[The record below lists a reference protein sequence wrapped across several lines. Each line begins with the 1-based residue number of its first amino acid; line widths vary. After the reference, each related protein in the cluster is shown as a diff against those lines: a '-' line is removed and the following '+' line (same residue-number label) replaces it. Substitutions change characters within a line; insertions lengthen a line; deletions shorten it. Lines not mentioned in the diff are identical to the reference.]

1 MMSTATIDR
10 LRAVCT
16 ALRLT
21 PADTPA
27 PSPWHVV
34 AATQERQDIGIHVTE
49 APSELSRALILALES
64 AGQAAS
70 LSQGMILVA
79 ELPDET
85 QVERLGLEACAIPM
99 RLVSF
104 DEIQALS
111 KQRNRTTVMGSNLSE
126 GLEGALREVRSR
138 ILNLTAS
145 NVLISLKETKLTLRL
160 DGRTPAQILDGLV
173 AHSQPLPLVAQ
184 DLPGAKVRTG
194 QRLVARMS
202 LESMETKLR
211 GIEREYRDRIEGRGL
226 NELYLALGALQWYES
241 ETSDRMR
248 EAPLLLV
255 PVRIIRDRVTRMEPI
270 VVGDPDYTRPG
281 RLREIVAYEYTL
293 SDSEDG
299 VRGNPTLLL
308 KMQQDFALPLP
319 ELDHYQSGEDD
330 GGDIDC
336 DRYFEAVAATV
347 KNQPTCARWK
357 VMPSVVLGFFSY
369 TKAVMEQDLKLSKWP
384 NGIPGQSL
392 LQATLL
398 GGEGRS
404 PCEIDDA
411 AVEAAQ
417 GTPELVTID
426 DCDSSQARAI
436 MLADQGRDLVIQG
449 PPGTGKS
456 QTITN
461 LIAQALARG
470 KRVLFLSEK
479 NTALEV
485 VRTRL
490 EKRGLGDFLLP
501 LHDTKLGTHSLHSA
515 VNSRLAFRGQDR
527 GNFRPAV
534 TQVAGLAG
542 HLSTWAAIMRRRLAF
557 PDKTVGEVLWT
568 ASRLRTEVEALRRDP
583 TCALALMQALKL
595 PAPPDQALVELAAEL
610 FEDFARHEATGLL
623 QRCDCWMG
631 FLVQGRSLADLDR
644 AGQTLATLLCEL
656 DGLQAVVTDYAQHGW
671 TGAGGS
677 VDSLIAVVVAV
688 GKLPDVPDA
697 PRTELATLLKI
708 LGGVIGDASLPNA
721 TLARLGRERSLRSE
735 IALVLGSVPPD
746 SWCSQAKAALD
757 QAGDGTFAGTAA
769 IAAIHDLSL
778 RAESEVVVIRQAFA
792 QAQTTAPELGLPVP
806 EQASEW
812 HRLAQILAHV
822 RSADEQTVLDL
833 DGCHALVG
841 FQIAAE
847 AVEKE
852 VGRLRSQRQ
861 VFDGLFVWEDIPADT
876 ELARLRVILKEGHGT
891 FRGWLPWSAYRK
903 AQRACRGF
911 LCSPARF
918 TAEFGAI
925 LNGLRDIP
933 RQRQSAA
940 ALAANVG
947 YAKALGKVFTGMETD
962 LGRLARVRGL
972 VQQLA
977 KLCALAD
984 LPKLISAAPGFAADR
999 LRVQQRA
1006 TEVTDGL
1013 TQFRLLTTTV
1023 DSVLPAT
1030 RRESDD
1036 HVAQRL
1042 EGVVAVV
1049 TTAVAIMPF
1058 TTLSGLPTEAT
1069 WDGCRR
1075 ASRMRIELLD
1085 LMHELHASVRA
1096 LGIPEGHPD
1105 PGGLITEALTWHQ
1118 HLANLPADVRAW
1130 ILTSHLPHAAAVV
1143 RAREM
1148 GATLAT
1154 WLDRI
1159 YAHTATL
1166 ASLNQE
1172 QAPWP
1177 RTNLEFV
1184 RLREIVA
1191 DCVAKAAD
1199 LPGWARIVE
1208 LNRRAGEGTVLRK
1221 LAAGMLGQ
1229 NPHLP
1234 VTVAK
1239 KAWEWASYESLAA
1252 HLIAEDPQ
1260 IANFDRTRHENR
1272 RKKFAEEDREL
1283 TSHAAS
1289 HLTAS
1294 LAQAR
1299 PPEGCSS
1306 GKVGAFTEM
1315 GLIRH
1320 ELGKKTRHV
1329 PVRDLVRR
1337 SGRALQSLMPC
1348 WMMSPLSVSWF
1359 LPRDGFSFD
1368 LVVMDEAS
1376 QIRPEDAMGALM
1388 RAKQAIVV
1396 GDSKQM
1402 PPSRVFDSGS
1412 SLEGLFAISSMES
1425 ILSLAEGSRRF
1436 MSTRLRW
1443 HYRSRHQGLIAF
1455 SNAQY
1460 YDNDLLIFPST
1471 HRTGSEL
1478 GLHRIYLPEAAYEGS
1493 QNQAEAHR
1501 VVELI
1506 IQCGTENLAAPAD
1519 RRMSLGVAAM
1529 NAPQRDLIEEIL
1541 ETRCNRDAA
1550 ARQAVDALMRM
1561 SDPLFIQNLENVQG
1575 DERDHIIISFTYG
1588 PEPASRRVMQRFG
1601 PILQTGGERR
1611 LNVLFTRARM
1621 RLTAVTSMTSDQIT
1635 AGPGSARGLRDLKA
1649 YLAYLETGNIP
1660 DLGSLTQKSGTH
1672 DSAFEAEVASV
1683 LSSLGLHWESQVGV
1697 AGYFIDLGVYHPDK
1711 PAQFL
1716 LGIECDGATYH
1727 SSVVARDRDRIREE
1741 VIRSRGWDIYRIW
1754 STDWF
1759 HNRGIETDR
1768 LRRYLTAKAGSC

>member
-1 MMSTATIDR
+1 MMSTAMIDR

-16 ALRLT
+16 ALHLT
-21 PADTPA
+21 PAESPV
-27 PSPWHVV
+27 PSPWHAV
-34 AATQERQDIGIHVTE
+34 AATPEQQDIGIHVTE
-49 APSELSRALILALES
+49 VPNELSRVLILALET

-79 ELPDET
+79 DIPDET
-85 QVERLGLEACAIPM
+85 QVERLGLDTCAIPM

-111 KQRNRTTVMGSNLSE
+111 RQRNRTTVLGSNPSE

-145 NVLISLKETKLTLRL
+145 NVLISLKETRLTLRL
-160 DGRTPAQILDGLV
+160 DGRSPAQVLGELV
-173 AHSQPLPLVAQ
+173 SRGQPLHLVAQ
-184 DLPGAKVRTG
+184 DQSGEKPRAGH
-194 QRLVARMS
+194 RLVARMNQEA
-202 LESMETKLR
+202 LETKLR

-255 PVRIIRDRVTRMEPI
+255 PVRIIRERVTRMEPI
-270 VVGDPDYTRPG
+270 LVGDPDYTRPG
-281 RLREIVAYEYTL
+281 RTREIVAYEYTL
-293 SDSEDG
+293 TDSEDG

-319 ELDHYQSGEDD
+319 ELASYQSGDDD
-330 GGDIDC
+330 GGDFDC
-336 DRYFEAVAATV
+336 DRYLEAIAATV
-347 KNQPTCARWK
+347 RNQPTCARWK
-357 VMPSVVLGFFSY
+357 VAPSVMLGFFSY
-369 TKAVMEQDLKLSKWP
+369 TKAVMEEDLKLSKWP

-392 LQATLL
+392 LQAALL
-398 GGEGRS
+398 GGEERA

-490 EKRGLGDFLLP
+490 DKRGLGDFLLP
-501 LHDTKLGTHSLHSA
+501 LHDTKLGTHSLHAA
-515 VNSRLAFRGQDR
+515 VSRRLAFRGQDR

-534 TQVAGLAG
+534 AQVAGLAG
-542 HLSTWAAIMRRRLAF
+542 HLSTWAKVMRRRLAF
-557 PDKTVGEVLWT
+557 PNMSVGEVLWT
-568 ASRLRTEVEALRRDP
+568 TSKLRTEVEALRQDP
-583 TCALALMQALKL
+583 ACALHPLIQALQL
-595 PAPPDQALVELAAEL
+595 PAPPDQAQVELASEL
-610 FEDFARHEATGLL
+610 FDDFARHEATGLL
-623 QRCDCWMG
+623 QRCDCWSG
-631 FLVQGRSLADLDR
+631 FLVRGRSPADLDR
-644 AGQTLATLLCEL
+644 AGETLATLLREL
-656 DGLQAVVTDYAQHGW
+656 DCLKAVVAGYEQLGW
-671 TGAGGS
+671 AGAGWS
-677 VDSLIAVVVAV
+677 VDSLSSLVVAV
-688 GKLPDVPDA
+688 AKLPDAPGA
-697 PRTELATLLKI
+697 PREELATLLRI
-708 LGGVIGDASLPNA
+708 LGGITGDEALPRA
-721 TLARLGRERSLRSE
+721 TLSRLGHERDVRAKITAVLRC
-735 IALVLGSVPPD
+735 VPPD
-746 SWCSQAKAALD
+746 GWCDQAKAAID
-757 QAGDGTFAGTAA
+757 QVDDGAFSGTAE
-769 IAAIHDLSL
+769 IVAIHDLSL
-778 RAESEVVVIRQAFA
+778 RAEPEVAAIRQALTQA
-792 QAQTTAPELGLPVP
+792 QATARDLGLPGP
-806 EQASEW
+806 ERASEW
-812 HRLAQILAHV
+812 FRLTKILEHL
-822 RSADEQTVLDL
+822 RSADEQTLLDL
-833 DGCHALVG
+833 DVCHALSG

-847 AVEKE
+847 AVERE

-891 FRGWLPWSAYRK
+891 FRAWLPWSDYRK
-903 AQRACRGF
+903 AQRICRGF

-918 TAEFGAI
+918 KAAFGAI

-933 RQRQSAA
+933 RQRQSSA
-940 ALAANVG
+940 ALAANTE
-947 YAKALGKVFTGMETD
+947 YAKALGKVFAGMETD
-962 LGRLARVRGL
+962 LGRLARVRAL

-984 LPKLISAAPGFAADR
+984 LPKLIGAVPGFSADR
-999 LRVQQRA
+999 LRLERLTSA
-1006 TEVTDGL
+1006 VTDGL
-1013 TQFRLLTTTV
+1013 SQFRLLISSV
-1023 DSVLPAT
+1023 DAVLPAT

-1036 HVAQRL
+1036 DVAPRL
-1042 EGVVAVV
+1042 DGVLVMARQ
-1049 TTAVAIMPF
+1049 ASAITPF
-1058 TTLSGLPTEAT
+1058 TSLPGLPDQAT
-1069 WDGCRR
+1069 WDACRQ
-1075 ASRMRIELLD
+1075 ASRKRFELQNLVQ
-1085 LMHELHASVRA
+1085 ELHESVRA
-1096 LGIPEGHPD
+1096 LGLPDGHPD
-1105 PGGLITEALTWHQ
+1105 PGGCITEALAWHQ
-1118 HLANLPADVRAW
+1118 HLADLPADVRTW
-1130 ILTSHLPHAAAVV
+1130 ILSSDLPHAAGVV

-1148 GATLAT
+1148 GATLSP

-1159 YAHTATL
+1159 YALTATL
-1166 ASLNQE
+1166 AGLNQDR
-1172 QAPWP
+1172 APWP
-1177 RTNLEFV
+1177 RTTLEFA
-1184 RLREIVA
+1184 RLRETVA
-1191 DCVAKAAD
+1191 DCVAKTPD

-1208 LNRRAGEGTVLRK
+1208 LNRRAGEGTALRR
-1221 LAAGMLGQ
+1221 LATGMLGQ
-1229 NPHLP
+1229 HAQLP
-1234 VTVAK
+1234 VAVAK
-1239 KAWEWASYESLAA
+1239 KAWEWARYESIAA

-1272 RKKFAEEDREL
+1272 RKKFSQEDREL

-1299 PPEGCSS
+1299 PPGGCSS

-1315 GLIRH
+1315 GLIQH

-1359 LPRDGFSFD
+1359 LPRDGFAFD

-1402 PPSRVFDSGS
+1402 PPSRTFDSGS

-1443 HYRSRHQGLIAF
+1443 HYRSRHQDLIAF
-1455 SNAQY
+1455 SNARY

-1478 GLHRIYLPEAAYEGS
+1478 GLHRIHLADATYEGH
-1493 QNQAEAHR
+1493 QNQTEAQR

-1506 IQCGTENLAAPAD
+1506 IQCGKKNLATSPE

-1541 ETRCNRDAA
+1541 ETTCNRDAA
-1550 ARQAVDALMRM
+1550 ARKAVDALMRM

-1575 DERDHIIISFTYG
+1575 DERDHIVISFTYG

-1611 LNVLFTRARM
+1611 LNVLFTRARL

-1649 YLAYLETGNIP
+1649 YLAFLETGKTP
-1660 DLGSLTQKSGTH
+1660 DLGVLTQKSGTH

-1697 AGYFIDLGVYHPDK
+1697 AGYFIDLGVYHPEK
-1711 PAQFL
+1711 PAEFL

-1759 HNRGIETDR
+1759 QNRGLETDR
-1768 LRRYLTAKAGSC
+1768 LRRYLTARVGS